1 MSNLIKRIIPI
12 TEWLPYYTG
21 TDFRADLI
29 AGVTVGIVL
38 IPQSM
43 AYALLAGV
51 PPIYGLY
58 ASLVPLLVYPL
69 FGSSRHLAVGIMAID
84 CLIVAAGLSA
94 LAEPMSEEYLG
105 LAFLL
110 ALMVGGIQILLG
122 LLRFGFIVNL
132 LSRPVIFGFMSAA
145 AITIAL
151 SQLTILTGIDVP
163 RTAGVI
169 AIVKQIITQAGSAH
183 FATVTLGISGILL
196 LMSLKRW
203 LPWAPRQLFA
213 FVLGGFMVW
222 AFSLNDSGVAI
233 VGDIPSGFPTMN
245 IPQASLNTVWAL
257 LPTAITLSLIQFMT
271 VISLGKVFAAKHGY
285 TIRPNM
291 ELAAVGATNVLGSL
305 FRSVPVS
312 ASFSRSSVGDHSGG
326 QSSLV
331 NVVAAGLIA
340 LTLLFLTPL
349 FYFLPVSVLAAII
362 IVAVFGLIDVF
373 EMRYL
378 LRTKRTDG
386 LIALVTFFTTLVIG
400 IQEGVL
406 TGIVLSIVA
415 IMYRISRPNVAVLGS
430 LPDSHSYRDIANFE
444 NAISIEDILILR
456 VDASFY
462 FANAEYLR
470 DVILSHVAKE
480 SVQAVIL
487 ETNSVNDIDTTAVS
501 VLREVHETLQELDIQ
516 LYFGGMKIPV
526 LRVMKESGLYEAMGS
541 DRFFLSVHR
550 VVKHI
555 LTDWGRYEEHKKRGL
570 PQVFPDDSLA
580 NTHAPD

>member
-1 MSNLIKRIIPI
+1 MANLIKRIIPI
-12 TEWLPYYTG
+12 TEWLPYYTRD
-21 TDFRADLI
+21 DFRADLI
-29 AGVTVGIVL
+29 AGITVGIIL

-58 ASLVPLLVYPL
+58 ASLVPLLVYPI

-94 LAEPMSEEYLG
+94 LAEPMSSEYLE

-151 SQLTILTGIDVP
+151 SQLTVLSGIEIP

-169 AIVKQIITQAGSAH
+169 AIVQQILVQAGSVH
-183 FATVTLGISGILL
+183 IATVTLGFSGILL
-196 LMSLKRW
+196 LVALKRW

-213 FVLGGFMVW
+213 IVLGGFVVW
-222 AFSLNDSGVAI
+222 VLSLNESGVAI
-233 VGDIPSGFPTMN
+233 VGDLPSGFPTFN
-245 IPQASLNTVWAL
+245 LPQASFSTIQAL

-305 FRSVPVS
+305 FQSVPVS
-312 ASFSRSSVGDHSGG
+312 GSFSRSSVGEHSGG

-340 LTLLFLTPL
+340 ITLLFLTPL
-349 FYFLPVSVLAAII
+349 FYFLPTAVLAAII

-386 LIALVTFFTTLVIG
+386 VIALVTFIATLVLG

-406 TGIVLSIVA
+406 IGIVLSVVA
-415 IMYRISRPNVAVLGS
+415 VMYRISRPNVAVLGN
-430 LPDSHSYRDIANFE
+430 LPGSHSYRDIANFE
-444 NAISIEDILILR
+444 EAISIDDILILR
-456 VDASFY
+456 IDASFY

-470 DVILSHVAKE
+470 DVMLSHVARE
-480 SVQAVIL
+480 SVRAVIL

-501 VLREVHETLQELDIQ
+501 VLREIHETFTELEIK

-526 LRVMKESGLYEAMGS
+526 LKVMKESGLHETMGA

-550 VVKHI
+550 AVKHI
-555 LTDWGRYEEHKKRGL
+555 LTDWGRYEEHKERGL
-570 PQVFPDDSLA
+570 SRIF
-580 NTHAPD
+580 TEE